1 MQRDTHVVVR
11 LSQSESARLAQLQT
25 ALGCN
30 RSEAFRVLLRGVD
43 AEGQHGNRML
53 SHRQKNGER
62 ASLVQSTG
70 ATPLAESQPN
80 P

>member
-11 LSQSESARLAQLQT
+11 LSQSENTRLAELQT

-43 AEGQHGNRML
+43 AEGKHGNRML
-53 SHRQKNGER
+53 PSSNRNGER
-62 ASLVQSTG
+62 AKFSQDAG
-70 ATPLAESQPN
+70 ATPLVQS
-80 P
+80 